1 MDGEDVMTFK
11 DKCQLVKI
19 YNAIDDA
26 MGDTDPDC
34 ADMTDDEIRQEE
46 PLLWAG
52 MNLAKMIG
60 PGPWDKF
67 THHPSRG
74 QAIERGDG

>member
-1 MDGEDVMTFK
+1 MTFK